1 MDISRK
7 SILKESKYLVSK
19 EGHRTLSIRKLAK
32 NLGVAIETFFK
43 YFSSKDDLSLERI
56 WEYIIR
62 IDN

>member
-32 NLGVAIETFFK
+32 NLGVAIETSTST
-43 YFSSKDDLSLERI
+43 YHQNMTSL
-56 WEYIIR
+56 
-62 IDN
+62 